1 MLGEGIG
8 VLLGA
13 LTLLDVK
20 RWKLGGDHSNDLNEK
35 SQEDSPKTQIYPK
48 EGGVDQLYLTSS
60 IPN

>member
-35 SQEDSPKTQIYPK
+35 SQEDSPKTQIYILK
-48 EGGVDQLYLTSS
+48 KAELTSC
-60 IPN
+60 I